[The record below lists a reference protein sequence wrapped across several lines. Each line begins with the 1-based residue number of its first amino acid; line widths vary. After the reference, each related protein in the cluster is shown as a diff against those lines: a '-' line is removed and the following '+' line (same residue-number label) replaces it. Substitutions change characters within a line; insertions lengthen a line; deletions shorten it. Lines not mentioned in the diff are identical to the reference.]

1 MDLWSQLLGGV
12 AIVSGIGVIAFRQ
25 PLRSI
30 LCAGIQTIALAW
42 LLFLTGS
49 AWAAIGLVVLMALIY
64 AAVIQLVRA
73 VGSQVSTTRQ
83 RFGYGQVVG
92 LLAAALFGLY
102 LLLVMIDSSPELV
115 TVSAPGAV
123 TEVFGFDS
131 SILFVSVLL
140 VLTTLLGFRIIWGG
154 GGGERSK

>member
-12 AIVSGIGVIAFRQ
+12 AIISGIGVIAFRQ

-30 LCAGIQTIALAW
+30 LCAAIQTIALAW
-42 LLFLTGS
+42 LLFLTGA

-92 LLAAALFGLY
+92 LLAAGSFGLY
-102 LLLVMIDSSPELV
+102 LLLVTIDSTPEPM
-115 TVSAPGAV
+115 TVSAPGAL
-123 TEVFGFDS
+123 TEVFGFDGS
-131 SILFVSVLL
+131 LLFVSVLL
-140 VLTTLLGFRIIWGG
+140 VLTTLLGFRILWGG
-154 GGGERSK
+154 SGEKRTE